1 MAVDP
6 DLQGRREAVV
16 LEHMRS
22 ENEHRFDDTIATF
35 AHPRYELI
43 ASGEVHDGEDAV
55 REYYRAGR
63 ALVPDQSNE
72 LISMYH
78 SDDGVAI
85 EMWLRGTPQLPG
97 VEEPRSFE
105 IRMMATFQ
113 FDGDRI
119 VCERAYWDRQSVL
132 DQVLGPGRSRSD
144 MPGDTSSPGAS

>member
-6 DLQGRREAVV
+6 ELQQRREQVI

-35 AHPRYELI
+35 AHPRYELM
-43 ASGEVHDGEDAV
+43 ASGEVYDGEDAV

-72 LISMYH
+72 LIAMYH
-78 SDDGVAI
+78 SDDGVGI
-85 EMWLRGTPQLPG
+85 EMWLRGTPRLG
-97 VEEPRSFE
+97 EVEEARSFE
-105 IRMMATFQ
+105 IRMSAFFD

-119 VCERAYWDRQSVL
+119 VCERAYWDRQSVVE
-132 DQVLGPGRSRSD
+132 QVLGTGGP
-144 MPGDTSSPGAS
+144 PVEVA

>member
-6 DLQGRREAVV
+6 ELQQRREQVV
-16 LEHMRS
+16 LAHMRS

-43 ASGEVHDGEDAV
+43 ASGEVHDGEAAV

-72 LISMYH
+72 LIAMYH

-85 EMWLRGTPQLPG
+85 EMWLRGTPRRDEVDG
-97 VEEPRSFE
+97 ARSFE
-105 IRMMATFQ
+105 IRMSAF
-113 FDGDRI
+113 FDFEGDKI
-119 VCERAYWDRQSVL
+119 VCERAYWDRQSVV
-132 DQVLGPGRSRSD
+132 DQLRGSSAPAGEAA
-144 MPGDTSSPGAS
+144 GDTAR